1 MGKKR
6 RPQDR
11 GEDGFGFPWEADGFF
26 EEDTSEYPE
35 LGDEPAR
42 VAGPVETPDNE
53 IIQGEDTDEDFEQ
66 TDSLVD
72 EPPSPNLSTPSTPE
86 RISVERFFPDV
97 PEAPRGKE
105 SSSASGLLRT
115 AEDISRVI
123 ALNRPRPGPLLG
135 WFLSLKPGLR
145 QQISKGAWMLLAS
158 LLIVSLFSLATL
170 GIFPLMEG
178 RFTATF
184 GPRPEKPERF
194 FPEPGAAFGLVED
207 RPYRHDR
214 FIAGMDCIWVTS
226 DPVQSLRIADFGP
239 YLEQDGEMIAVLDV
253 QDTWNGMSRL
263 YFNRGDIPLD
273 EPVRLVIPIEGGGTI
288 YLGDGLGY
296 RLRTPGGDT
305 PARLVLG
312 PLTFKEELTQ

>member
-11 GEDGFGFPWEADGFF
+11 DEDSFGFPWEADGFF

-42 VAGPVETPDNE
+42 GASPVETPGSE
-53 IIQGEDTDEDFEQ
+53 VIRGEDTDEDFPQ
-66 TDSLVD
+66 TDSLV
-72 EPPSPNLSTPSTPE
+72 EETSHAPTPSPRE

-97 PEAPRGKE
+97 PELPRDKE
-105 SSSASGLLRT
+105 GSSVSGLLRSPD
-115 AEDISRVI
+115 EISRII

-135 WFLSLKPGLR
+135 WYLSLKPGLR
-145 QQISKGAWMLLAS
+145 RQLYKGLWMLSAS
-158 LLIVSLFSLATL
+158 LLIVSLFSVATL
-170 GIFPLMEG
+170 GIFPLLEG

-184 GPRPEKPERF
+184 GPRPEKPMRF
-194 FPEPGAAFGLVED
+194 FPEPGAPFGLVED
-207 RPYRHDR
+207 RPYRLDR

-239 YLEQDGEMIAVLDV
+239 YLERDGEIIAVLDIL
-253 QDTWNGMSRL
+253 DTWNGMSRL

-273 EPVRLVIPIEGGGTI
+273 EPVRLVIPIDGGGTI
-288 YLGDGLGY
+288 PLRDGPGY
-296 RLRTPGGDT
+296 SLRTQGGDT

>member
-6 RPQDR
+6 KPGDQD
-11 GEDGFGFPWEADGFF
+11 ELGFPWEADVFL

-42 VAGPVETPDNE
+42 VAVPVESPDSE
-53 IIQGEDTDEDFEQ
+53 KIQGEDTDEDFEQ
-66 TDSLVD
+66 TDSLVEETWD
-72 EPPSPNLSTPSTPE
+72 EPTPSPPE
-86 RISVERFFPDV
+86 RISVERFFPDT
-97 PEAPRGKE
+97 PEAPRDQEG
-105 SSSASGLLRT
+105 SSVSGLLRSPD
-115 AEDISRVI
+115 DISRII
-123 ALNRPRPGPLLG
+123 ALNRPRPGPILG
-135 WFLSLKPGLR
+135 WYLSLKPELR
-145 QQISKGAWMLLAS
+145 RQIYKGAWMLLAS

-184 GPRPEKPERF
+184 GPRPEKPVRF
-194 FPEPGAAFGLVED
+194 FPEPGTPFGLVED

-226 DPVQSLRIADFGP
+226 DPVQDLRIADFGP
-239 YLEQDGEMIAVLDV
+239 YLEQNGKIIAVLDV

-263 YFNRGDIPLD
+263 YFNRGDVPLE
-273 EPVRLVIPIEGGGTI
+273 EPVRLVIPIKGGATI
-288 YLGDGLGY
+288 PLGDGPGY
-296 RLRTPGGDT
+296 RLRASGGDT
-305 PARLVLG
+305 PARQTLG